1 MHQPRPHGK
10 FGQED
15 ATRDDLAFAESL
27 MRHVTNIKQTAGLDN
42 FKLVRALPDGGMVVA
57 MDMGG
62 IVKTIIHK
70 PPREGVQEEA
80 EGDQTT
86 DVPMLFSGIVDRTVL
101 RGGEKPVLKLTK
113 QTQKRLQGYG
123 KDKKTRYNSAERQE
137 LERFNIPY
145 SVRFSEFEPKNA
157 VVTHTQYVQ
166 LRASWYSGAMA
177 QVVQIVS
184 GYGKSKFDSKP
195 ANATE
200 LAKMVIPEGVK
211 AAIAKE
217 LGDAPLPGYTGKP
230 PVSGQIQF
238 EYKFY
243 DQNAV
248 AFASDG
254 KPWLLK
260 LSSAGVYA
268 MPLPLIPA
276 TTTKAFRKWIEDVGD
291 DEILWIL
298 DRFKG
303 MPSGEG
309 FPPTRSQ
316 KAWERAGVIIKVC
329 DTGDFYQH
337 SPYSSAMGWSFNTRG
352 DTAYGTCLEEE
363 GEVYIEKQS
372 GHTYCMSLSL
382 GATQKPEREK
392 LDAIDAR
399 AVSAYLTK
407 VAAAA
412 RKDKTDG
419 AAVRYKLRMSM
430 GIVVQR
436 AKTSNGEDYDFWKN
450 YEMPKLAQHSGSVTK
465 TSTGALY
472 HPNKVDFQ
480 PQIKFPEPFMGG
492 CISHT
497 FANHKSAKAKCDT
510 IMHTYFVGDD
520 LKVVKYF
527 YDDSEADPGK
537 KSDFEECMTVGTWT
551 ETVDLTPKKLMGNF
565 HTSDFDDRKQA
576 SENSSTTTIVGKD
589 LGYSSTPGFEFD
601 DFFSCVGT
609 VYRKRYYTHKVDAK
623 HIRGYRR
630 ELAVCIPYTARDAA
644 LYARNDTINENFKT
658 ESFGLKSITDPNSY
672 RMYTYDFVYA
682 WVGGPS
688 GGNSGSVDVQS
699 LARPKDGNPVWIT
712 GYNHSPSACSDFA
725 DNGSWISIPADYTW
739 LVHPQKGV
747 WNHSKN
753 DVGPNVTGYHN
764 ATEVKWP
771 TYEGDLQLS
780 VLEQK
785 AKVHSNTPRPAWFL
799 RSPNPYLGV
808 FHVGVYT
815 TKAGN
820 SIYASCS
827 ERDNDSDP
835 FPHWGYTRLADHR
848 SGHCFIGVINE

>member
-15 ATRDDLAFAESL
+15 ATTGDLAFAESL
-27 MRHVTNIKQTAGLDN
+27 MRHVTNIKQTAGLDS

-57 MDMGG
+57 LDMGG
-62 IVKTIIHK
+62 IVKTVIHK

-80 EGDQTT
+80 EGAQTT
-86 DVPMLFSGIVDRTVL
+86 DVPMLFSGIVDRTIL

-113 QTQKRLQGYG
+113 QTQRRLQGYG
-123 KDKKTRYNSAERQE
+123 KDKKKRYNSAERQE

-145 SVRFSEFEPKNA
+145 SARFSEFEPKNA
-157 VVTHTQYVQ
+157 VVTHTQYAQ

-211 AAIAKE
+211 AAIAQE

-230 PVSGQIQF
+230 PESGQIQF

-260 LSSAGVYA
+260 LDSSGVYA

-276 TTTKAFRKWIEDVGD
+276 TTTKAFKKWVEDEGD

-309 FPPTRSQ
+309 FPPARSQ

-329 DTGDFYQH
+329 DTSDFYQR

-352 DTAYGTCLEEE
+352 DTAYATCLEEE

-372 GHTYCMSLSL
+372 GHTYCMSLRL
-382 GATQKPEREK
+382 GATQEPERKK

-399 AVSAYLTK
+399 AVGGYLTK

-412 RKDKTDG
+412 RKDNADG

-436 AKTSNGEDYDFWKN
+436 VKTSNGDDYDFWKN

-465 TSTGALY
+465 TNTGALY
-472 HPNKVDFQ
+472 HPAKVDFQ

-492 CISHT
+492 CISHI

-510 IMHTYFVGDD
+510 IMHAYFVGDD

-527 YDDSEADPGK
+527 YDDSEAAA
-537 KSDFEECMTVGTWT
+537 W
-551 ETVDLTPKKLMGNF
+551 
-565 HTSDFDDRKQA
+565 Q
-576 SENSSTTTIVGKD
+576 
-589 LGYSSTPGFEFD
+589 
-601 DFFSCVGT
+601 
-609 VYRKRYYTHKVDAK
+609 
-623 HIRGYRR
+623 R
-630 ELAVCIPYTARDAA
+630 E
-644 LYARNDTINENFKT
+644 
-658 ESFGLKSITDPNSY
+658 
-672 RMYTYDFVYA
+672 
-682 WVGGPS
+682 
-688 GGNSGSVDVQS
+688 
-699 LARPKDGNPVWIT
+699 
-712 GYNHSPSACSDFA
+712 
-725 DNGSWISIPADYTW
+725 
-739 LVHPQKGV
+739 
-747 WNHSKN
+747 
-753 DVGPNVTGYHN
+753 
-764 ATEVKWP
+764 
-771 TYEGDLQLS
+771 
-780 VLEQK
+780 
-785 AKVHSNTPRPAWFL
+785 
-799 RSPNPYLGV
+799 
-808 FHVGVYT
+808 
-815 TKAGN
+815 
-820 SIYASCS
+820 
-827 ERDNDSDP
+827 
-835 FPHWGYTRLADHR
+835 RL
-848 SGHCFIGVINE
+848 